1 MSVDQMKDLY
11 NTIVESDVK
20 VQALLQTRE
29 GLKGIDMDVYKS
41 NTGRAAKEFL
51 RKSLQRMEITWPF
64 GGNHHFYVN
73 DPEVTAEHV
82 KEFIEQ

>member
-1 MSVDQMKDLY
+1 MCKRINFSHFSEPHKDQMKDLY

-41 NTGRAAKEFL
+41 NTGRAAKEFF
-51 RKSLQRMEITWPF
+51 T
-64 GGNHHFYVN
+64 
-73 DPEVTAEHV
+73 
-82 KEFIEQ
+82 